1 MGPAG
6 LNFRGIEFFPT
17 SVERPFVGPVDGLDG
32 PRFELWLEGTVQL
45 LSDPIAPGSLQYR
58 PCAVLLR
65 RLAANEKEPFTLQ
78 AV

>member
-65 RLAANEKEPFTLQ
+65 HLAANEKEPFTLQ